1 MYARKIVLTIATAGI
16 LSTGLGGVA
25 LAAPAASTTPEAPAA
40 VATAKHHD
48 DKCKDVAARV
58 EKLEKRRAALEARI
72 DKVQKA
78 HDQAVDKHHDERA
91 KKLEGRLDKL
101 HKAHDRVIDRIKTLH
116 TRCDTRK

>member
-1 MYARKIVLTIATAGI
+1 MIARKLILSVAAAGV

-25 LAAPAASTTPEAPAA
+25 LAAPTAAATPKAPAA
-40 VATAKHHD
+40 VATAKHHE

-58 EKLEKRRAALEARI
+58 EKLEKRRVALEARI

-78 HDQAVDKHHDERA
+78 HDRAVDKHHDERA

-101 HKAHDRVIDRIKTLH
+101 HKAHDRVVDRIAKLH
-116 TRCDTRK
+116 ARCDAK